1 MTNKDSKLIFEA
13 YIEENLTKFEKD
25 RLTAAGIMP
34 EVAAMEYLSY
44 EDDLANIT
52 GVTPHNSWYDHGGY
66 DELGDPDDNLE
77 DEHIAVV
84 MVIGSGA
91 AVVLFV
97 DLADIQYDEG
107 VYHGLHGP
115 AFDQPASE
123 MSSCTFCG
131 RGNHIRNVQCIYR
144 PGMRIIFY
152 DLFFRWGG
160 LKINHEI
167 FFWRLGRYQINDVLI
182 DFFFPPAGKVDIST
196 GQIYSQYLNL
206 QLY

>member
-123 MSSCTFCG
+123 MSSSDIEAVKRHMLDDADTMKRLKDMARDADVPARDSDEEHYK
-131 RGNHIRNVQCIYR
+131 RGVSPR
-144 PGMRIIFY
+144 
-152 DLFFRWGG
+152 
-160 LKINHEI
+160 
-167 FFWRLGRYQINDVLI
+167 
-182 DFFFPPAGKVDIST
+182 DFM
-196 GQIYSQYLNL
+196 
-206 QLY
+206 